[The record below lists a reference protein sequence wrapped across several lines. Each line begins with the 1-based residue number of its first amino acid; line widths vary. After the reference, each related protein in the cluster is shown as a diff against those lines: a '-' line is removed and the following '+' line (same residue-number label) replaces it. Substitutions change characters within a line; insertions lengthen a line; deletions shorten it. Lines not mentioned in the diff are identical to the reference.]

1 MEVDRRYEREWG
13 NLLWVCHLY
22 WLQYRFTMDRRM
34 LRERLLPLLA
44 EAVALYDPILSER
57 PDGRLHLGVT
67 YSPEIGSTS
76 DCNYDLA
83 LLRWGAG
90 ALIEGHHARSEERR
104 VGKGCVSPCRSRWS
118 TSHKKK

>member
-57 PDGRLHLGVT
+57 PDGRLHLG
-67 YSPEIGSTS
+67 
-76 DCNYDLA
+76 
-83 LLRWGAG
+83 
-90 ALIEGHHARSEERR
+90 RSEEH
-104 VGKGCVSPCRSRWS
+104 
-118 TSHKKK
+118 TSELQSLMRISYAVFCLKKKNCTRHERLSSTTNDSAKTKEKLKTEIKTHNST

>member
-1 MEVDRRYEREWG
+1 
-13 NLLWVCHLY
+13 
-22 WLQYRFTMDRRM
+22 MDRRM

-83 LLRWGAG
+83 LLRCGAR
-90 ALIEGHHARSEERR
+90 ALLEGHHAL
-104 VGKGCVSPCRSRWS
+104 GTTHPSPANWRDLAARLPPYPADD
-118 TSHKKK
+118 HGYRIRAAEGVQPHRHH

>member
-76 DCNYDLA
+76 DCNYD
-83 LLRWGAG
+83 
-90 ALIEGHHARSEERR
+90 RSAERR
-104 VGKGCVSPCRSRWS
+104 VGKECVSTCNFRWS
-118 TSHKKK
+118 PEH